1 MIQPLSQKKAKIQSG
16 MLVLFYL
23 FFILFLGGGWGGGY
37 DRSLNVMWSFM
48 VVLFLSISDS

>member
-16 MLVLFYL
+16 MLVLFFL
-23 FFILFLGGGWGGGY
+23 FGGGY